1 MAEQVTKTKTKGY
14 RKKTEN
20 SYSAFI
26 PFGSDGEFID
36 MFSGLDL
43 EEEMRL
49 GGHRDVSFSE
59 NDGAITVTETYYNAG
74 GTQIY
79 RVVTT
84 LSSGAITSGS
94 GTVTVDL
101 YVGTSTTRKRRKT
114 ITVSASGNTN
124 TEELS

>member
-1 MAEQVTKTKTKGY
+1 MKKRVKGY
-14 RKKTEN
+14 RKKAETGYE
-20 SYSAFI
+20 AFI

-36 MFSGLDL
+36 ILSGLNL

-49 GGHRDVSFSE
+49 GGRRNVSFSE
-59 NDGAITVTETYYNAG
+59 NDNTITVTETYYNAD

-101 YVGTSTTRKRRKT
+101 YTGTSSTRTKRKT

-124 TEELS
+124 TEALS

>member
-1 MAEQVTKTKTKGY
+1 MKKRVKGY
-14 RKKTEN
+14 RKKAETGYE
-20 SYSAFI
+20 AFI

-36 MFSGLDL
+36 ILSGLNL

-49 GGHRDVSFSE
+49 GGRRDVGFSE
-59 NDGAITVTETYYNAG
+59 NTNGTITVTETYYNASN
-74 GTQIY
+74 TQIY

-101 YVGTSTTRKRRKT
+101 YTGTSSTRTKRKT

-124 TEELS
+124 TEALS

>member
-1 MAEQVTKTKTKGY
+1 MKKRVKGY
-14 RKKTEN
+14 RKKAETGYE
-20 SYSAFI
+20 AFI

-36 MFSGLDL
+36 ILSGLNL

-49 GGHRDVSFSE
+49 GGRRNVSFSE
-59 NDGAITVTETYYNAG
+59 NDGAIIITETYYNTS

-101 YVGTSTTRKRRKT
+101 YVGTSTTRKIRKT
-114 ITVSASGNTN
+114 ITVSDSGNTN
-124 TEELS
+124 IEELS